1 MTLEDID
8 NNYWEVYPQ
17 AKAAGPYKKLYTSDK
32 TRGKS
37 NSSKIAWCIRLIWD
51 RSSEYFNLEEDEKI
65 NLIFNDVMGS
75 PYHETHES
83 LITELTEF
91 YIKTN
96 TTAAKRTLTGIEEKL
111 IERDRF
117 IKRTPYEL
125 GELTERGYVGGTV
138 DTLDKMMANTYKL
151 YELYNKARVL
161 VDQEDQSSNK
171 GDIKDSLSDRGD
183 I

>member
-1 MTLEDID
+1 
-8 NNYWEVYPQ
+8 
-17 AKAAGPYKKLYTSDK
+17 
-32 TRGKS
+32 
-37 NSSKIAWCIRLIWD
+37 
-51 RSSEYFNLEEDEKI
+51 
-65 NLIFNDVMGS
+65 MGS